1 MIASC
6 AIRQIQAS
14 GPIRAATVQ
23 YRQHFSRDFVPA
35 RHGPW
40 LMAANAGG
48 HIHDI
53 SCVLT
58 ADGDAVAVESEVAFF
73 VKRVEW

>member
-1 MIASC
+1 M
-6 AIRQIQAS
+6 
-14 GPIRAATVQ
+14 AAK
-23 YRQHFSRDFVPA
+23 HFSRDFVPA